1 MLEGFRTRAP
11 RPQQS
16 DSTDESMFKHARR
29 LIVSL
34 GIAAAA
40 LTTYAAPAQA
50 QIPYFREIMAARE
63 SRYAAIVVD
72 AKSGEV
78 LYDKSADAPRYPASI
93 TKVMTLYL
101 TFEAL
106 SSGKLHLDDRVTF
119 SPHASAQAPTKLG
132 VRPGDSITVADAI
145 QGMTTLSANDA
156 AVAMAEKL
164 AGSESRFAAL
174 MTVRAQELGMQN
186 THFANANGL
195 PDSRNLSTARDI
207 AILSRAAMR
216 DFPQYYHYF
225 SQTDFT
231 FRGRHYQN
239 HNHLLNASQGI
250 DGLKTGFTNASG
262 FNIAISGVRDGRRLI
277 VVVLGGP
284 TRVSR
289 DQNAEDLLL
298 TGFEVMKRRG
308 MGERLTVAQNLH
320 EPVPTG
326 PIQRAPVEQ
335 GDGDQD
341 AVKIVLTSAPPP
353 KGKIKVEASRKAKR
367 AEAWAVQVGEF
378 RSHADAKEQI
388 ALVKRKFAAKF
399 DGAQGAAEKAGHRY
413 KAVFTGMSEDEA
425 RGACHALKVKRL
437 ACAIVRPS

>member
-1 MLEGFRTRAP
+1 ML
-11 RPQQS
+11 
-16 DSTDESMFKHARR
+16 KHARR
-29 LIVSL
+29 LFVSIGL
-34 GIAAAA
+34 AAATMVA
-40 LTTYAAPAQA
+40 VTPPAAQA
-50 QIPYFREIMAARE
+50 QIPYFRNILSAKEG
-63 SRYAAIVVD
+63 RYAAIVVD

-78 LYDKSADAPRYPASI
+78 LYDRSADAPRYPASI

-106 SSGKLHLDDRVTF
+106 ASGKLHLDDRVVF

-132 VRPGDSITVADAI
+132 VRPGDSVSVAEAI

-156 AVAMAEKL
+156 AVAMSEKL
-164 AGSESRFAAL
+164 GGSESRFTTL
-174 MTVRAQELGMQN
+174 MTLRARELGMTN

-207 AILSRAAMR
+207 AILSRAVMR

-225 SQTDFT
+225 SQTSFT
-231 FRGRHYQN
+231 FRGRYITN
-239 HNHLLNASQGI
+239 HNHLLTGVQGV

-284 TRVSR
+284 TRVLR

-298 TGFEVMKRRG
+298 TGFDVMRRRG
-308 MGERLTVAQNLH
+308 MGEKLTIAQNLH

-326 PIQRAPVEQ
+326 PVIRPPTEQ

-341 AVKIVLTSAPPP
+341 ALKIELTSAPPP
-353 KGKIKVEASRKAKR
+353 RAKVRVEPRPAKH
-367 AEAWAVQVGEF
+367 AERWAVQVGEF

-388 ALVKRKFAAKF
+388 ALVKRRFGDHF
-399 DGAQGAAEKAGHRY
+399 DGAVGAVEKAGRRH
-413 KAVFTGMSEDEA
+413 KAVFTGFSEGEA
-425 RGACHALKVKRL
+425 KGACRALKAKRL
-437 ACAIVRPS
+437 ACAVVEPS